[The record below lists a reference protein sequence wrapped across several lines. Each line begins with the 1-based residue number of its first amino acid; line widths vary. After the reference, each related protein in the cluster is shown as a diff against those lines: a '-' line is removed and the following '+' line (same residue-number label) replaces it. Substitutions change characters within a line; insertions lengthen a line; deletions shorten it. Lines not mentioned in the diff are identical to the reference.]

1 MKKKGFTLIELLAVI
16 VLLAII
22 TVIAV
27 PKILDVIE
35 KSRRTAWGESAGL
48 MAKAAELKYS
58 EGNLTNTERDETTY
72 EFENGD
78 FKSKSPTLTFK
89 GDKPYSGVIK
99 QIKGKT
105 TLALIS
111 KNKKWC
117 AIKNTGERI
126 AKVYKIGSE
135 IKEEDCKI
143 EYTGSSD
150 DDKPE
155 VYTCPNISTYPGKEL
170 TGTADS
176 NGNIKVDGY
185 TFSISNNE
193 ATIISYDGESGENVD
208 LVIPKTI
215 NNTPITTIGTASL
228 GGVFKDI
235 IISPNIKLINSNA
248 FSRNGGTTA
257 NKVDFSYASSLF
269 ELGGFEN
276 TKLNKGIVLN
286 KCSNNLTTLSP
297 TAFHTAT
304 MPSLKINDIENLTII
319 KDDAFEHI
327 TTDNIT
333 IENLPKLTTIESQ
346 LSLNVKHLILKDLPS
361 LTEISNFTQSL
372 NITEELTLQNLNSL
386 TKIEPYTFQAIG
398 TDVENS
404 VVKITLD
411 NLPALET
418 IGYTSFTGFKSVDTE
433 IILSNLPEL
442 ISIGDSAFSSRKIKS
457 LKMDNLQKLET
468 IGSYAFKGSN
478 DAIGELS
485 KYDYELPSLKT
496 IGADAF
502 TGNNIKTADL
512 SKSPNLTSISDIFD
526 PLIIKSINVSG
537 TKITTLNLSGYS
549 ALTNINIDNCKELTS
564 IKFTGLSNLETLN
577 VKKSQNLVSIE
588 CYSCEKITKL
598 DTSGLTKLTKIYMPG
613 CQAITTV
620 RISESVPAGTDNSH
634 LYITS
639 DKLTCVQIDGDNT
652 RFNTNFNTFFPI
664 ANSSVVKTTCNFN

>member
-16 VLLAII
+16 VILALIVI
-22 TVIAV
+22 IAV

-35 KSRRTAWGESAGL
+35 KSERTAWGESAGL

-58 EGNLTNTERDETTY
+58 EGNLTNTERNETY

-78 FKSKSPTLTFK
+78 FKSGGPTLTFK

-126 AKVYKIGSE
+126 AKVYKIGKE
-135 IKEEDCKI
+135 ITEENCKI
-143 EYTGSSD
+143 GYTGSD

-155 VYTCPNISTYPGKEL
+155 EYTCPDISTYPGKNL

-215 NNTPITTIGTASL
+215 NNTPITTIGTASF
-228 GGVFKDI
+228 GGIFKDI

-257 NKVDFSYASSLF
+257 NKVDFSYASNLS

-304 MPSLKINDIENLTII
+304 MPSLTINGIENLTII

-327 TTDNIT
+327 TTDIIT

-361 LTEISNFTQSL
+361 LTEISDFTQSL

-386 TKIEPYTFQAIG
+386 KEIKPYTFQAIG
-398 TDVENS
+398 NDVENS

-418 IGYTSFTGFKSVDTE
+418 IGYTSFTGLKSVDTE
-433 IILSNLPEL
+433 IILNNLPKL

-457 LKMDNLQKLET
+457 LKMNNLQKLET
-468 IGSYAFKGSN
+468 IGLYAFKGSN

-485 KYDYELPSLKT
+485 KYDYALPSLKT
-496 IGADAF
+496 IGTDAF
-502 TGNNIKTADL
+502 AGNNIKIADL

-549 ALTNINIDNCKELTS
+549 ALTDINIDNCENLTS
-564 IKFTGLSNLETLN
+564 IKFSGLSNLETLN
-577 VKKSQNLVSIE
+577 VKKSPNLESIE
-588 CYSCEKITKL
+588 CYSCGKITKL

-620 RISESVPAGTDNSH
+620 RISESVPAGTDNSN

-639 DKLTCVQIDGDNT
+639 KLACVQIDGDQT
-652 RFNTNFNTFFPI
+652 RFNANFQTYFPQVDSTVI
-664 ANSSVVKTTCNFN
+664 KSSCNFD

>member
-16 VLLAII
+16 VILSLIVI
-22 TVIAV
+22 IAV

-35 KSRRTAWGESAGL
+35 KSERTAWGESAGL

-58 EGNLTNTERDETTY
+58 EGNLTNTERNETY

-78 FKSKSPTLTFK
+78 FKSGSPTLTFK
-89 GDKPYSGVIK
+89 GDKPYSGKIV
-99 QIKGKT
+99 QEKGKT

-117 AIKNTGERI
+117 AIKKTGERI
-126 AKVYKIGSE
+126 AKVYKIGKE

-155 VYTCPNISTYPGKEL
+155 VYTCPDVSTYPGKDL

-257 NKVDFSYASSLF
+257 NKVDFSYASSLS

-304 MPSLKINDIENLTII
+304 MPSLTINGIENLTII

-327 TTDNIT
+327 TTDTIT

-361 LTEISNFTQSL
+361 LTEISDFTQSL

-386 TKIEPYTFQAIG
+386 KEIKPYTFQAIG

-418 IGYTSFTGFKSVDTE
+418 IGYTSFTGLKSVDTE
-433 IILSNLPEL
+433 IILKNLPKL

-468 IGSYAFKGSN
+468 IGLYAFKGSN

-485 KYDYELPSLKT
+485 KYDYDLPSLKT
-496 IGADAF
+496 IGTDAF

-564 IKFTGLSNLETLN
+564 INFTGLSNLETLN
-577 VKKSQNLVSIE
+577 VKKSQNLESIE

-639 DKLTCVQIDGDNT
+639 KLACVQIDGDQT
-652 RFNTNFNTFFPI
+652 RFNANFQTYFPQVDSTVI
-664 ANSSVVKTTCNFN
+664 KSSCNFD